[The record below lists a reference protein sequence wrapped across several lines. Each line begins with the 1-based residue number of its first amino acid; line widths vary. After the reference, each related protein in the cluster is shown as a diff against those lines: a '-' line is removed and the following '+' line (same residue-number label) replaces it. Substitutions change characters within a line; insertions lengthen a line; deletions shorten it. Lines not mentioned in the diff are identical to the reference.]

1 MPPIWYPL
9 AQTEPHLTPTPPY
22 VAAFDR
28 RLPLVASALLPL
40 AAVSV
45 RDTRRSACIRPASRE
60 PRVDILWHFPRPRS
74 PQRQRRASDGVRA
87 AVAATPVSVST
98 AATSP
103 TVRCVASTAVAAK
116 RPRVFLPA
124 SASVQRSVPLPSV
137 HPHKRRHV
145 AKAVP
150 SFLLPPHAR
159 RVAPSP
165 PVALS
170 ERNTTSPALA
180 PRPLRPARL
189 AARRDSLCA
198 VEILMGSVSRKL
210 AQTHPLPAPVNA
222 PARASPPVPA

>member
-103 TVRCVASTAVAAK
+103 TVRCVASSRGGQAAA
-116 RPRVFLPA
+116 RFLPA
-124 SASVQRSVPLPSV
+124 SASPAAASLAQNTNDSEQFGP
-137 HPHKRRHV
+137 
-145 AKAVP
+145 AK
-150 SFLLPPHAR
+150 
-159 RVAPSP
+159 
-165 PVALS
+165 
-170 ERNTTSPALA
+170 
-180 PRPLRPARL
+180 RPA
-189 AARRDSLCA
+189 
-198 VEILMGSVSRKL
+198 
-210 AQTHPLPAPVNA
+210 P
-222 PARASPPVPA
+222 